1 MPVVSIL
8 SQKGGTGKSTLA
20 LNLAAA
26 FAGQGKSVLLFDSDS
41 QASCRVWA
49 SRSGPDGPPGIDV
62 RELGQDAVFTE
73 VRAAAAEHDWVVID
87 GPPRLTSIIA
97 DAIRVAN
104 LVVIPATPGPFDL
117 WACPQLVA
125 AVKASQA
132 ANGGRPA
139 ATFVVTADK
148 PGTLLS
154 RHIDESLAAYGLPVM
169 ASRTT
174 DRVAYPMTI
183 IAGQSVFDGRD
194 RTAQQQISAIRDE
207 IERLLNGHSD

>member
-49 SRSGPDGPPGIDV
+49 SRSGPEGPPGIDV
-62 RELGQDAVFTE
+62 RELQEDAVFAE
-73 VRAAAAEHDWVVID
+73 VRAGAADHDWVVID

-97 DAIRVAN
+97 DAIRVAD

-125 AVKASQA
+125 AVKASQT
-132 ANGGRPA
+132 ANGGRPT

-194 RTAQQQISAIRDE
+194 RTAQQQMIAIRDE
-207 IERLLNGHSD
+207 IERLLNGHTD

>member
-26 FAGQGKSVLLFDSDS
+26 FAGQGQSVLLFDSDS

-49 SRSGPDGPPGIDV
+49 SRSGPAGPPGIDV
-62 RELGQDAVFTE
+62 RELHADEVFAE
-73 VRAAAAEHDWVVID
+73 VRAGAADHDWVVID

-97 DAIRVAN
+97 DAIRVAD

-132 ANGGRPA
+132 ANGGRPT

-169 ASRTT
+169 AARTT

-194 RTAQQQISAIRDE
+194 RTSQQQMSAIRDE
-207 IERLLNGHSD
+207 IERLLNGHTD

>member
-1 MPVVSIL
+1 MAVVSIL

-26 FAGQGKSVLLFDSDS
+26 FAGQGQSVLLFDSDS

-62 RELGQDAVFTE
+62 RELGQDAVFAE

-97 DAIRVAN
+97 DAIRVAD

-125 AVKASQA
+125 AVKASQT
-132 ANGGRPA
+132 ANGGRA
-139 ATFVVTADK
+139 GGHIRGNGRQAWNAVE
-148 PGTLLS
+148 PGTLT
-154 RHIDESLAAYGLPVM
+154 SLWRPTGCRSWRPALP
-169 ASRTT
+169 
-174 DRVAYPMTI
+174 
-183 IAGQSVFDGRD
+183 
-194 RTAQQQISAIRDE
+194 
-207 IERLLNGHSD
+207 IEWPTP

>member
-1 MPVVSIL
+1 M
-8 SQKGGTGKSTLA
+8 
-20 LNLAAA
+20 
-26 FAGQGKSVLLFDSDS
+26 
-41 QASCRVWA
+41 
-49 SRSGPDGPPGIDV
+49 
-62 RELGQDAVFTE
+62 RELKEDAVFVE
-73 VRAAAAEHDWVVID
+73 VRAGAADHDWVVID

-97 DAIRVAN
+97 DAIRVAD

-117 WACPQLVA
+117 WACPPQLVA

-132 ANGGRPA
+132 ANGGCPT

-174 DRVAYPMTI
+174 DRGPT
-183 IAGQSVFDGRD
+183 
-194 RTAQQQISAIRDE
+194 
-207 IERLLNGHSD
+207 L

>member
-26 FAGQGKSVLLFDSDS
+26 FAVQGQSVLLFDSDS

-49 SRSGPDGPPGIDV
+49 SRSGPEGPPGIDV
-62 RELGQDAVFTE
+62 RELQEDAVFAE
-73 VRAAAAEHDWVVID
+73 VRAGAADHDWVVID

-97 DAIRVAN
+97 DAIRVAD

-125 AVKASQA
+125 AVKASQT
-132 ANGGRPA
+132 ANGGRPT

-169 ASRTT
+169 VSRTT

-194 RTAQQQISAIRDE
+194 RTAQQQMIAIRDE
-207 IERLLNGHSD
+207 IERLLNGHTD

>member
-1 MPVVSIL
+1 MAVVSIL

-26 FAGQGKSVLLFDSDS
+26 FAGQGQSVLLFDSDS

-62 RELGQDAVFTE
+62 RELGQDAVFAE

-97 DAIRVAN
+97 DAIRVAD

-125 AVKASQA
+125 AVKASQT

-194 RTAQQQISAIRDE
+194 RTAQQQMSAIRDE
-207 IERLLNGHSD
+207 IERLLNGHTD

>member
-26 FAGQGKSVLLFDSDS
+26 FAGQGKSVLLFDSDT

-49 SRSGPDGPPGIDV
+49 SRSGPAGPPGIDV
-62 RELGQDAVFTE
+62 RELRADAVFAE
-73 VRAAAAEHDWVVID
+73 VRAGAADHDWVVID

-97 DAIRVAN
+97 DAIRVTD

-125 AVKASQA
+125 AVKASQT
-132 ANGGRPA
+132 ANWGRPT

-194 RTAQQQISAIRDE
+194 RTAQQQITAIRDE